1 MEHGVKGTPEVLAAL
16 NQALKNELTA
26 IHQYLKH
33 GHLLADWGFTK
44 RSQAELEEAQEEK
57 GHADR
62 LAERILL
69 LGGEPDLESVG
80 QTYIGK
86 NLREVIENDLKLE
99 LEAIAHYRQAIRT
112 AEAAFDYVTRD
123 LLIALLADEEQH
135 QDHYRIELDLI
146 EQIGFQNF
154 AQLQV

>member
-1 MEHGVKGTPEVLAAL
+1 MEHGVKGDPQVLAAL

-26 IHQYLKH
+26 MHQYLEH
-33 GHLLADWGFTK
+33 GHLLDDWGFTK

-69 LGGEPDLESVG
+69 LGGKPDFQAVG
-80 QTYIGK
+80 QMYVGS
-86 NLREVIENDLKLE
+86 NLREVIENDLRLE

-112 AEAAFDYVTRD
+112 AETAFDYVTRD
-123 LLIALLADEEQH
+123 LLIELLADEEEH
-135 QDHYRIELDLI
+135 QDHYRTDLDLI
-146 EQIGFQNF
+146 EQIGIQNF
-154 AQLQV
+154 AQLQI